1 MPFTSGYVTGT
12 TSDPAHYKF
21 LDVVRNFAVAN
32 GWEQLMYDGTSAN
45 RYVFLRGP
53 GLTGNDPVWVGLD
66 TYQSV
71 YNGYYNIA
79 LSCSNG
85 FLSSQD
91 YYHQPQIKRI
101 GIALSYDRID
111 YWIHIN
117 AQRIVFVCKVGQTY
131 YEHGYIGKFI
141 PYLSPIQYP
150 YPAFVGGMLGY
161 NSYNEYDTWTGILS
175 TVRYDSTSNQYSPYF
190 GTQYRGGGLHGWNGQ
205 VYSSFDNAW
214 SACEKITVGSDTKA
228 HGYMAPELSGERPIY
243 NIDLAI
249 VYDFEPQYQLLRAG
263 IYGTLDGVYLINPRY
278 PEVYAEDTFTVE
290 DKHFIAFSPY
300 TGSMGQVLLQIDD

>member
-12 TSDPAHYKF
+12 TSNPAHYKF

-32 GWEQLMYDGTSAN
+32 GWKQLMYDGTSAN

-71 YNGYYNIA
+71 SGGYYNIA
-79 LSCSNG
+79 VACSNG
-85 FLSSQD
+85 YLTSQD
-91 YYHQPQIKRI
+91 YYNQPQMKRI
-101 GIALSYDRID
+101 GVPLFYDRVD
-111 YWIHIN
+111 YWLHIN
-117 AQRIVFVCKVGQTY
+117 AQRIIFVCKVGQTY

-150 YPAFVGGMLGY
+150 YPAFVGGMFGY
-161 NSYNEYDTWTGILS
+161 GYSSENYILQNQKYSYSSYH
-175 TVRYDSTSNQYSPYF
+175 YAPYY
-190 GTQYRGGGLHGWNGQ
+190 GTQYRSGGTYGWNGQ

-214 SACEKITVGSDTKA
+214 SACEKITVGSDTNA
-228 HGYMAPELSGERPIY
+228 HSYLASELLGNRPIY

-249 VYDFEPQYQLLRAG
+249 IYDSDSRYQLLRAG
-263 IYGTLDGVYLINPRY
+263 TYGTLDGVYLIDTRY
-278 PEVYAEDTFTVE
+278 PEIYAEDTFTAE
-290 DKHFIAFSPY
+290 GKHFIAFPPY
-300 TGSMGQVLLQIDD
+300 TGGKGSILLQTDD